1 MPRVIGVSQ
10 ILSKE
15 YRELDFEEKWA
26 SSFGRPG
33 DPFSMLVY
41 GHPKNGKTSF
51 MMQMAKYLTKFGKVF
66 YNSIEEGDS
75 KSIQDAMIRAR
86 MDEIPQGKFM
96 LGTGY
101 YFRDLVEYLKGTN
114 RGKFI
119 ILDSR
124 DYMNLTSHQ
133 FKTLITRFPNKCFVV
148 ICWEQ
153 AGKPAGKFAK
163 DIEYMVD
170 IVCHVANYKA
180 KVRGRFGGGQEFV
193 IWEEGIK
200 KGKLAAQGSLF
211 M

>member
-10 ILSKE
+10 ILRKE
-15 YRELDFEEKWA
+15 YRELDFAGKWA
-26 SSFGRPG
+26 DTFGRPG
-33 DPFSMLVY
+33 DPFTMLVY

-51 MMQMAKYLTKFGKVF
+51 MMQFAKYLTRFGKVF

-75 KSIQDAMIRAR
+75 KSIQDAMIRAQ
-86 MDEIPQGKFM
+86 MDQIPEGKFM

-101 YFRDLVEYLKGTN
+101 YYRDLFEYLKGTN

-133 FKTLITRFPNKCFVV
+133 WKNLITKFPHKCFVV

-170 IVCHVANYKA
+170 IVAHVANYKA
-180 KVRGRFGGGQEFV
+180 KVRGRFGGGKDFV

-200 KGKLAAQGSLF
+200 KGRASAQASLF
-211 M
+211 